1 MPYFQLKLQETV
13 TSVPTIGFNVETLDI
28 APGLEMTV
36 WDIGGQDVIRPLW
49 RHYYQNLDGIIWIVD
64 SQDDQRFDE
73 SFNEF
78 QNVLND
84 DNLPCGDLPI
94 LIYANKQD
102 LPGAANSEKVTK
114 TFSYFTNL

>member
-1 MPYFQLKLQETV
+1 
-13 TSVPTIGFNVETLDI
+13 
-28 APGLEMTV
+28 
-36 WDIGGQDVIRPLW
+36 
-49 RHYYQNLDGIIWIVD
+49 LDGIIWIVD

-84 DNLPCGDLPI
+84 DNLAGGDLPI

-102 LPGAANSEKVTK
+102 LPGAAKPEKVI
-114 TFSYFTNL
+114 